1 MRPRMTAFSLRLP
14 LRLAVATVF
23 ACALLSGCVAAVVG
37 GTAAGVGHD
46 RRSWTTV
53 ITDRNIQASAYDNF
67 NKDKELALKNNVSI
81 VVYNGIML
89 LAGEVRTAEL
99 KQRAERR
106 VSGYDGVRRLVNEI
120 EIREPEGFLSQRRD
134 NTITAHV
141 KTAMLDIIDMP
152 GFDPTRINITTVHRT
167 VYLMGLL
174 THEEAERVAE
184 IARNVSGVE
193 KVVRVFE
200 YQD

>member
-1 MRPRMTAFSLRLP
+1 MIRLMRTTL
-14 LRLAVATVF
+14 LAAL
-23 ACALLSGCVAAVVG
+23 AAALLSGCIAAVVG

-53 ITDRNIQASAYDNF
+53 IADRNIQATAYDNY

-81 VVYNGIML
+81 VVYNGVML
-89 LAGEVRTAEL
+89 LVGEVRTAEL

-106 VSGYDGVRRLVNEI
+106 VSGYDGVRKLVNEI
-120 EIREPEGFLSQRRD
+120 EVREPEGFFSQRRD

-141 KTAMLDIIDMP
+141 KTALLDIVDMP
-152 GFDPTRINITTVHRT
+152 GFDPTRVNITTAHRT
-167 VYLMGLL
+167 VYIMGLL
-174 THEEAERVAE
+174 SREEAERVAE

-193 KVVRVFE
+193 KVVRVLE